1 MYNAPMPPEKRTTKT
16 PPPEPTWAL
25 WQALGIGKAWARAY
39 LGHAEAYRG
48 ALAPYAEYLLL
59 ERGHSPRGV
68 RRYFQDLVLWF
79 RFLEERG
86 LPPGPEAV
94 RALLLEKRWAAR
106 RVQGFLAAL
115 RGYYRYLAQVRGEA
129 AADPTEGIGR
139 PKAGRRLPLHP
150 GPEEL
155 RRFLEALSQEKEARL
170 LVALARFLY
179 GTGLRISEALSLK
192 GRNLLLEAG
201 RPVAVRVVGKGNK
214 ERLVPLSKTAQ
225 EVLEALGPA
234 PGNVSIFTFSQ
245 GRRRGHIPSARWV
258 EAKFREAAL
267 RAGLDPRRFTP
278 HKLRHAYATLL
289 VEMGAELDAV
299 KDLLGHESIATTQ
312 IYLHASRERLKEAA
326 SRLPD
331 L

>member
-1 MYNAPMPPEKRTTKT
+1 MDPSAPAHILWKT
-16 PPPEPTWAL
+16 
-25 WQALGIGKAWARAY
+25 LGITSPDSA
-39 LGHAEAYRG
+39 LLP
-48 ALAPYAEYLLL
+48 LAPYAEYLLL
-59 ERGHSPRGV
+59 ERGYSPRGV
-68 RRYFQDLVLWF
+68 RRYLQDLAFWF
-79 RFLEERG
+79 RFLKAQE

-94 RALLLEKRWAAR
+94 RVLLLQERWAPR

-115 RGYYRYLAQVRGEA
+115 RSYYRYLAQVRGEA
-129 AADPTEGIGR
+129 VEDPTEGIGR

-150 GPEEL
+150 TPEEL
-155 RRFLEALSQEKEARL
+155 KRFLSAFSEEKEARL
-170 LVALARFLY
+170 LTALARFLY

-192 GRNLLLEAG
+192 GRNVVLEGGLPA
-201 RPVAVRVVGKGNK
+201 AVRVVGKGNK
-214 ERLVPLSKTAQ
+214 ERLVPLSKTAR
-225 EVLEALGPA
+225 EVLMELGP
-234 PGNVSIFTFSQ
+234 PQGNVPVFTFSQ
-245 GRRRGHIPSARWV
+245 GRRQGRVPSARYV

-289 VEMGAELDAV
+289 VEVGVELDAV

-326 SRLPD
+326 GRLPD

>member
-1 MYNAPMPPEKRTTKT
+1 MYNTPVDPSAPAHVLWKT
-16 PPPEPTWAL
+16 
-25 WQALGIGKAWARAY
+25 LGIKSPDN
-39 LGHAEAYRG
+39 
-48 ALAPYAEYLLL
+48 ALIPLIPYAEYLLL
-59 ERGHSPRGV
+59 ERGYSPRGV
-68 RRYFQDLVLWF
+68 RRYLQDLAFWF
-79 RFLEERG
+79 RFLEAQD

-94 RALLLEKRWAAR
+94 RALLLAERWSPR

-115 RGYYRYLAQVRGEA
+115 RSYYRYLAQVRGEA
-129 AADPTEGIGR
+129 AEDPTEGIGR

-150 GPEEL
+150 NPEEL
-155 RRFLEALSQEKEARL
+155 KRFLEAFSEEKEAKL
-170 LVALARFLY
+170 LTALVRFLY

-192 GRNLLLEAG
+192 GRNVVLEKGLPA
-201 RPVAVRVVGKGNK
+201 AVRVVGKGNK
-214 ERLVPLSKTAQ
+214 ERLVPLSKTAR
-225 EVLEALGPA
+225 EALLELGLPQ
-234 PGNVSIFTFSQ
+234 GNVPIFTFTQ
-245 GRRRGHIPSARWV
+245 GRRRGRTPSARWV

-289 VEMGAELDAV
+289 VEVGVELDAV

-326 SRLPD
+326 QKLPE

>member
-1 MYNAPMPPEKRTTKT
+1 MDPSAPAHILWKT
-16 PPPEPTWAL
+16 
-25 WQALGIGKAWARAY
+25 LGIKSPDSA
-39 LGHAEAYRG
+39 LLP
-48 ALAPYAEYLLL
+48 LAPYAEYLLL
-59 ERGHSPRGV
+59 ERGYSPRGV
-68 RRYFQDLVLWF
+68 RRYLQDLAFWF
-79 RFLEERG
+79 RFLKAQE

-94 RALLLEKRWAAR
+94 RALLLQERWAPR

-115 RGYYRYLAQVRGEA
+115 RSYYRYLAQVRGEA
-129 AADPTEGIGR
+129 VEDPTEGIGR

-150 GPEEL
+150 TPEEL
-155 RRFLEALSQEKEARL
+155 KRFLSAFSEEKEARL
-170 LVALARFLY
+170 LTALARFLY

-192 GRNLLLEAG
+192 GRNVVLEGGLPA
-201 RPVAVRVVGKGNK
+201 AVRVVGKGNK
-214 ERLVPLSKTAQ
+214 ERLVPLSKTAR
-225 EVLEALGPA
+225 EVLMELGP
-234 PGNVSIFTFSQ
+234 PQGNVPVFTFSQ
-245 GRRRGHIPSARWV
+245 GRRQGRVPSARYV

-289 VEMGAELDAV
+289 VEVGVELDAV

-326 SRLPD
+326 GRLPD

>member
-1 MYNAPMPPEKRTTKT
+1 MYNAPMAEPTTQGVIWKTIGVKKPEK
-16 PPPEPTWAL
+16 AL
-25 WQALGIGKAWARAY
+25 LP
-39 LGHAEAYRG
+39 
-48 ALAPYAEYLLL
+48 LAPYAEYLLL
-59 ERGHSPRGV
+59 ERGYSPRGV
-68 RRYFQDLVLWF
+68 RRYLQDLALWF
-79 RFLEERG
+79 RFLEARA

-94 RALLLEKRWAAR
+94 RAILLEERWAPR

-115 RGYYRYLAQVRGEA
+115 RSYYRYLAQVRGEA
-129 AADPTEGIGR
+129 VADPTEGIGR

-150 GPEEL
+150 APEEL
-155 RRFLEALSQEKEARL
+155 LRFLEALAQEKEGRL
-170 LVALARFLY
+170 LTALARFLY

-192 GRNLLLEAG
+192 GKNIVQEGG

-214 ERLVPLSKTAQ
+214 ERLVPLSRTAQ
-225 EVLEALGPA
+225 SALLELGP
-234 PGNVSIFTFSQ
+234 PQGNVNVFTFAQ
-245 GRRRGHIPSARWV
+245 GRRRGRVPSARYV

-289 VEMGAELDAV
+289 VERGAQLDAV

>member
-1 MYNAPMPPEKRTTKT
+1 MRSESHLPAVWKT
-16 PPPEPTWAL
+16 IGIRRPDKALEP
-25 WQALGIGKAWARAY
+25 
-39 LGHAEAYRG
+39 
-48 ALAPYAEYLLL
+48 LAPYAEYLLL
-59 ERGHSPRGV
+59 ERGYSPRGV
-68 RRYFQDLVLWF
+68 RRYLQDLAFWF
-79 RFLEERG
+79 RFLEAHA
-86 LPPGPEAV
+86 LPPSPEAV
-94 RALLLEKRWAAR
+94 RALLLQERWAAR

-115 RGYYRYLAQVRGEA
+115 RSYYRYLAQVQGQPVE
-129 AADPTEGIGR
+129 DPTEGIGR

-150 GPEEL
+150 NPEEL
-155 RRFLEALSQEKEARL
+155 RRFLEAFQDEKEARL
-170 LVALARFLY
+170 LTALARFLY

-192 GRNLLLEAG
+192 GRNVVLEKGTPA
-201 RPVAVRVVGKGNK
+201 AVRVVGKGNK

-225 EVLEALGPA
+225 EVLRELGP
-234 PGNVSIFTFSQ
+234 PQGHVPVFTFAQ
-245 GRRRGHIPSARWV
+245 GKRRGHVPSARYV

-289 VEMGAELDAV
+289 VEMGVELDAV

-312 IYLHASRERLKEAA
+312 IYLHASRERLREAA

>member
-1 MYNAPMPPEKRTTKT
+1 MTATRYIPQGRLPAV
-16 PPPEPTWAL
+16 
-25 WQALGIGKAWARAY
+25 WQALGIRRPGAVASF
-39 LGHAEAYRG
+39 E

-68 RRYFQDLVLWF
+68 RRYLHDLALWF
-79 RFLEERG
+79 RFLEARA

-94 RALLLEKRWAAR
+94 RMLLLEERWAPR

-115 RGYYRYLAQVRGEA
+115 RGYYRYLAQVRGEP

-139 PKAGRRLPLHP
+139 PKAGRQLPQLP
-150 GPEEL
+150 APEEL
-155 RRFLEALSQEKEARL
+155 RRFLEALAGEKEVRL
-170 LVALARFLY
+170 LSALARFLY
-179 GTGLRISEALSLK
+179 GTGLRISEALSLR
-192 GRNLLLEAG
+192 GRNLVLEAG
-201 RPVAVRVVGKGNK
+201 HPVAVRVVGKGNK
-214 ERLVPLSKTAQ
+214 ERLVPLSKAAQ
-225 EVLEALGPA
+225 EALKPLGPIQGGA
-234 PGNVSIFTFSQ
+234 GVFTFSQ
-245 GRRRGHIPSARWV
+245 GRRRGHVPSVRWV
-258 EAKFREAAL
+258 EARFREAAL

-278 HKLRHAYATLL
+278 HKFRHAYATLL
-289 VEMGAELDAV
+289 VEMGAQLDAV

>member
-1 MYNAPMPPEKRTTKT
+1 MYNAPMDPSAPAHILWKT
-16 PPPEPTWAL
+16 
-25 WQALGIGKAWARAY
+25 LGITSPDSA
-39 LGHAEAYRG
+39 LLP
-48 ALAPYAEYLLL
+48 LAPYAEYLLL
-59 ERGHSPRGV
+59 ERGYSPRGV
-68 RRYFQDLVLWF
+68 RRYLQDLAFWF
-79 RFLEERG
+79 RFLKAQE

-94 RALLLEKRWAAR
+94 RVLLLQERWAPR

-115 RGYYRYLAQVRGEA
+115 RSYYRYLAQVRGEA
-129 AADPTEGIGR
+129 VEDPTEGIGR

-150 GPEEL
+150 TPEEL
-155 RRFLEALSQEKEARL
+155 KRFLSAFSEEKEARL
-170 LVALARFLY
+170 LTALARFLY

-192 GRNLLLEAG
+192 GRNVVLEGGLPA
-201 RPVAVRVVGKGNK
+201 AVRVVGKGNK
-214 ERLVPLSKTAQ
+214 ERLVPLSKTAR
-225 EVLEALGPA
+225 EVLMELGP
-234 PGNVSIFTFSQ
+234 PQGNVPVFTFSQ
-245 GRRRGHIPSARWV
+245 GRRQGRVPSARYV

-289 VEMGAELDAV
+289 VEVGVELDAV

-326 SRLPD
+326 GRLPD

>member
-1 MYNAPMPPEKRTTKT
+1 MYNAPMPEGPTAHVIWKTIGLKRPEK
-16 PPPEPTWAL
+16 AL
-25 WQALGIGKAWARAY
+25 WP
-39 LGHAEAYRG
+39 
-48 ALAPYAEYLLL
+48 LAPYAEYLLL
-59 ERGHSPRGV
+59 ERGYSPRGV
-68 RRYFQDLVLWF
+68 RRYLQDLAFWF
-79 RFLEERG
+79 RFLEAED

-94 RALLLEKRWAAR
+94 RALLLRERWAPR

-115 RGYYRYLAQVRGEA
+115 RSYYRYLREVKGEA
-129 AADPTEGIGR
+129 ASDPTEGIGR

-155 RRFLEALSQEKEARL
+155 KRFLEAFREEKEAAL
-170 LVALARFLY
+170 LEALARFLY

-192 GRNLLLEAG
+192 GRNVVLEG
-201 RPVAVRVVGKGNK
+201 GSPVAVRVVGKGNK
-214 ERLVPLSKTAQ
+214 ERLVPLSKTAR
-225 EVLEALGPA
+225 EVLEALGRLQ
-234 PGNVSIFTFSQ
+234 GNVNIFTFSQ
-245 GRRRGHIPSARWV
+245 GRRKGHVPSARWV

-289 VEMGAELDAV
+289 VERGVELDAV

-312 IYLHASRERLKEAA
+312 IYLHASRERLREAA
-326 SRLPD
+326 SRLPE

>member
-1 MYNAPMPPEKRTTKT
+1 MDPSTPTQVLWKTLGVKSPDNALT
-16 PPPEPTWAL
+16 P
-25 WQALGIGKAWARAY
+25 
-39 LGHAEAYRG
+39 
-48 ALAPYAEYLLL
+48 LAPYAEYLLL
-59 ERGHSPRGV
+59 ERGYSPRGV
-68 RRYFQDLVLWF
+68 RRYLQDLAFWF
-79 RFLEERG
+79 RFLEAHA

-94 RALLLEKRWAAR
+94 RALLLAERWSPR

-115 RGYYRYLAQVRGEA
+115 RSYYRYLAQVRGEA
-129 AADPTEGIGR
+129 VDDPTEGIGR

-150 GPEEL
+150 NPEEL
-155 RRFLEALSQEKEARL
+155 KRFLSAFAEDKAAKLLSG
-170 LVALARFLY
+170 LARFLY

-192 GRNLLLEAG
+192 GRNLVLEKG
-201 RPVAVRVVGKGNK
+201 LPVAVRVVGKGNK
-214 ERLVPLSKTAQ
+214 ERLVPLSKTAR
-225 EVLEALGPA
+225 EALLELGLPQ
-234 PGNVSIFTFSQ
+234 GNVPVFTFSQ
-245 GRRRGHIPSARWV
+245 GRRRGRTPSARWV

-289 VEMGAELDAV
+289 VEVGVELDAV

-326 SRLPD
+326 QRLPD

>member
-1 MYNAPMPPEKRTTKT
+1 MAPPKAPAAIWKTLGIKKPEK
-16 PPPEPTWAL
+16 AL
-25 WQALGIGKAWARAY
+25 EGLT
-39 LGHAEAYRG
+39 
-48 ALAPYAEYLLL
+48 PYAEYLLL
-59 ERGHSPRGV
+59 ERGYSARGV
-68 RRYFQDLVLWF
+68 RRYLQDLALWH
-79 RFLEERG
+79 RFLEEEG
-86 LPPGPEAV
+86 FPPGPEAV
-94 RALLLEKRWAAR
+94 RALLLAKRWAPR

-115 RGYYRYLAQVRGEA
+115 RGYYRYLREVQGEEA
-129 AADPTEGIGR
+129 LDPTEGIGR

-150 GPEEL
+150 NPEEL
-155 RRFLEALSQEKEARL
+155 KRFLQAFGEEKEAAL
-170 LVALARFLY
+170 LEALARFLY

-192 GRNLLLEAG
+192 GRNVVLEG
-201 RPVAVRVVGKGNK
+201 GHPVAVRVVGKGNK
-214 ERLVPLSKTAQ
+214 ERLVPLSRTAQ
-225 EVLEALGPA
+225 GVLLGLGLPQ
-234 PGNVSIFTFSQ
+234 GNVPIFTFRE

-289 VEMGAELDAV
+289 VEQGVELDAV

>member
-1 MYNAPMPPEKRTTKT
+1 MYNAHMPAAKRAPKV
-16 PPPEPTWAL
+16 PPPAV
-25 WQALGIGKAWARAY
+25 WQALGIRRAGQAVAS
-39 LGHAEAYRG
+39 LA

-59 ERGHSPRGV
+59 ERGYSPRGV
-68 RRYFQDLVLWF
+68 RRYLQDLALWF
-79 RFLEERG
+79 RFLEARA

-94 RALLLEKRWAAR
+94 RALLLEERWAAR

-129 AADPTEGIGR
+129 VADPTEGISR

-150 GPEEL
+150 APEEL
-155 RRFLEALSQEKEARL
+155 RRFLEALAGEKEARL
-170 LVALARFLY
+170 LTALARFLY
-179 GTGLRISEALSLK
+179 GTGLRISEALSLR
-192 GRNLLLEAG
+192 GRNLVLEVG

-214 ERLVPLSKTAQ
+214 ERLVPLSKTAR
-225 EVLEALGPA
+225 EVLEMLGPA
-234 PGNVSIFTFSQ
+234 QGNASVFTFSQ
-245 GRRRGHIPSARWV
+245 GRHRGRVPSARWV
-258 EAKFREAAL
+258 EAKFRETAL

-312 IYLHASRERLKEAA
+312 IYLHASRERLKEAV

>member
-1 MYNAPMPPEKRTTKT
+1 MDPSLPAH
-16 PPPEPTWAL
+16 AL
-25 WQALGIGKAWARAY
+25 WKTLGIRRPSRAL
-39 LGHAEAYRG
+39 LG
-48 ALAPYAEYLLL
+48 LAPYAEYLLL
-59 ERGHSPRGV
+59 ERGYSPRGV
-68 RRYFQDLVLWF
+68 RRYLQDLVLWLG
-79 RFLEERG
+79 FLEAHA

-94 RALLLEKRWAAR
+94 RALLLEERWAPR

-115 RGYYRYLAQVRGEA
+115 RSYYRYLAQVRGEA
-129 AADPTEGIGR
+129 VEDPTEGIGR

-150 GPEEL
+150 NPEEL
-155 RRFLEALSQEKEARL
+155 KRFLQAFVEEKEARL
-170 LVALARFLY
+170 LTALARFLY

-192 GRNLLLEAG
+192 GRNVLLEGG
-201 RPVAVRVVGKGNK
+201 RPAAVRVVGKGNK

-225 EVLEALGPA
+225 EALGELGLPQ
-234 PGNVSIFTFSQ
+234 GNVPIFTFAQ
-245 GRRRGHIPSARWV
+245 GKRKGHVPSARYV
-258 EAKFREAAL
+258 EAKFRMAAL

-289 VEMGAELDAV
+289 VEVGVELDAV

-326 SRLPD
+326 SRLPE